1 MFTKIIERELEEK
14 AIIVEYDFVLRLA
27 EEVITALRVF
37 ESKKDVKEGRMTI
50 LSASKKGRYFLAVL
64 DCFKECAVKGEQ
76 TLHGLS
82 LDITELEQ
90 DEFLDKI
97 NEMKSGNGEIVK
109 ESKNYQR

>member
-27 EEVITALRVF
+27 EEVIHALRVF

-82 LDITELEQ
+82 LDISEIEQ
-90 DEFLDKI
+90 DEFLDKLS
-97 NEMKSGNGEIVK
+97 EMKKEENVEIIR
-109 ESKNYQR
+109 ETSEN